1 MIELLKEILE
11 FIGIFIV
18 LGLFILGAIGSVY
31 WLLLTWVFNNVDND

>member
-18 LGLFILGAIGSVY
+18 LGIFTLGAIGAVY
-31 WLLLTWVFNNVDND
+31 WLILSWIDGGFDE

>member
-18 LGLFILGAIGSVY
+18 LGIFTLGVIGAVY
-31 WLLLTWVFNNVDND
+31 WLILSWIDGGFDE

>member
-18 LGLFILGAIGSVY
+18 IGIFTIGVIGTVY
-31 WLLLTWVFNNVDND
+31 WLIISWIDGGFDE